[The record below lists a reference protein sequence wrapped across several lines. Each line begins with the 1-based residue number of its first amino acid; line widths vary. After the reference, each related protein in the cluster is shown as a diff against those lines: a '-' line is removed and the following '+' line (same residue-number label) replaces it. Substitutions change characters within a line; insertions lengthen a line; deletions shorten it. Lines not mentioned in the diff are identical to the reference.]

1 MYIMRIVPLKNLS
14 QDFLAVK
21 WLRLHASSAEGMG
34 STPSWRIKIP
44 YASWHGQKKKKKSN
58 FVSIMFLFQDAKH
71 SPILYTSPYYPT
83 AQL

>member
-1 MYIMRIVPLKNLS
+1 MRIVLLKHLS
-14 QDFLAVK
+14 QDLLAVK

-44 YASWHGQKKKKKSN
+44 YASWHGQKKKKKKIN
-58 FVSIMFLFQDAKH
+58 FVTIMFLFQDAKH
-71 SPILYTSPYYPT
+71 SPILYISPYYAT